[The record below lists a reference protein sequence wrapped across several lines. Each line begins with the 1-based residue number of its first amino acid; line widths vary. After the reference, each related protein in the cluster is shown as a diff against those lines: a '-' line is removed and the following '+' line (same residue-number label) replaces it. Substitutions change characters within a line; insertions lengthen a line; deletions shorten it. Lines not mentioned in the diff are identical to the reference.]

1 MFDLRACFC
10 GGRFFFSIGL
20 GLKKRIF
27 ELEDSI
33 MILEWWSCTVSWST
47 NILFSKRNIFKRV
60 KKNHPSG
67 FFFFL
72 TPSVGYAIVNERKC
86 VVFSLI
92 YYQLMDAE

>member
-1 MFDLRACFC
+1 MGVD
-10 GGRFFFSIGL
+10 FFFSIGL

-67 FFFFL
+67 FCFFFL
-72 TPSVGYAIVNERKC
+72 PPSVGYAIVIREEMCSFFADILSADGCRVN
-86 VVFSLI
+86 
-92 YYQLMDAE
+92 